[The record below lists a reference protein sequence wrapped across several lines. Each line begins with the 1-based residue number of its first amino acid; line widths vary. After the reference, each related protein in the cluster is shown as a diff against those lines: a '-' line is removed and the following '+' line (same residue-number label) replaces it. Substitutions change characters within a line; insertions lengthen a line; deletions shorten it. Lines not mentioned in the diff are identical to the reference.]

1 MADKLSALL
10 PQGVPLEHAANASLR
25 YEPEPEHMLDDDVLA
40 RPTLQA
46 TEPHAE
52 SLELVKPAQ
61 PAGMEATKKALEELK
76 SRCREYCDA
85 GGPSRVRATQEEAL
99 FADLQAKWSQLR
111 GPKAPSQMPPE
122 FKALVQPLD
131 VPKVRLAVEPPASR
145 LGASGP
151 ARGTS
156 AGAPRGRVGGGSLS
170 ARGRMLL
177 GAPPA
182 WSPPASPPTSPPG
195 FQVTRCSGL
204 DNPQDWGGKSDG
216 CDAFGLGPA
225 CPTVAAMQGKVA
237 TEGTLLSSRTRPRRV
252 QQDEN
257 CTQQ

>member
-10 PQGVPLEHAANASLR
+10 PQGVPLEHAANMSLR
-25 YEPEPEHMLDDDVLA
+25 FEPEPEHMPDDDALA
-40 RPTLQA
+40 RPSPQA
-46 TEPHAE
+46 TEPPAE

-61 PAGMEATKKALEELK
+61 PAGMVATKEALEELK

-85 GGPSRVRATQEEAL
+85 GAPARVRATQEEAL

-111 GPKAPSQMPPE
+111 GPKAPSQMLPE
-122 FKALVQPLD
+122 FRALVQPLD
-131 VPKVRLAVEPPASR
+131 VPKVRLGVEPPASR
-145 LGASGP
+145 LGASGL
-151 ARGTS
+151 AHGTG

-195 FQVTRCSGL
+195 FQVTRCSRL
-204 DNPQDWGGKSDG
+204 DNPQDLGGKNDG
-216 CDAFGLGPA
+216 CDAFGLDTTF
-225 CPTVAAMQGKVA
+225 PTVATRGKVA
-237 TEGTLLSSRTRPRRV
+237 TEGTLPPSSARQRKL